1 MNLVKFYQLYSRV
14 EPYVGAEGADLVE
27 SERHQSKEGTEN
39 GKFKSMLLKLK
50 IQVIMN
56 YVF

>member
-1 MNLVKFYQLYSRV
+1 MKFYQLYSRV